1 MKRNTA
7 ALYRALFYLL
17 GLGLLALGL
26 TLNTKAGL
34 GVSPIISVAYCYSE
48 ITGVSFGDMTFV
60 EYGLF
65 VLIEMALHTIASRR
79 AAPGGLPSLK
89 VTLVLDALQLPLSLV
104 FTRFL
109 NLFSAR
115 LPDFSSAA
123 LPEKLICLLI
133 ALTLTGVGAAM
144 SLDMRLIP
152 NPGDGIVQAI
162 ADTIGKGT
170 GFTKNCFDL
179 LNVSITAAS
188 GLLLCGR
195 LVGVGL
201 GTVIA
206 VIAVGRVIAL
216 FNHLFRAKLLH
227 ACGLQN

>member
-1 MKRNTA
+1 MKRNPA
-7 ALYRALFYLL
+7 ALHRALFYLL

-48 ITGVSFGDMTFV
+48 ITGVGFGDMTFV
-60 EYGLF
+60 EYALF
-65 VLIEMALHTIASRR
+65 VLVEMALHTIASRR
-79 AAPGGLPSLK
+79 AAPNKRPLR
-89 VTLVLDALQLPLSLV
+89 VTLALDALQLPLSLV

-115 LPDFSSAA
+115 LPDFSGGSFAA
-123 LPEKLICLLI
+123 QLVCLLL
-133 ALTLTGVGAAM
+133 ALTLTGIGAAM

-162 ADTIGKGT
+162 ADFT
-170 GFTKNCFDL
+170 GRSTGLTKNCFDL
-179 LNVSITAAS
+179 FNITITIVSS
-188 GLLLCGR
+188 LLLRGR
-195 LVGVGL
+195 LIGVGL

-206 VIAVGRVIAL
+206 VVAVGRVIAL
-216 FNHLFRAKLLH
+216 FNHLFRAPLVR
-227 ACGLQN
+227 ACGLD

>member
-1 MKRNTA
+1 MKRNSA
-7 ALYRALFYLL
+7 ALHRALFYLL

-48 ITGVSFGDMTFV
+48 ITGVGFGDMTFL
-60 EYGLF
+60 EYALF
-65 VLIEMALHTIASRR
+65 VLVEMVLHTIASRR

-89 VTLVLDALQLPLSLV
+89 VTLALDALQLPLSLV

-115 LPDFSSAA
+115 LPDFSGGSFAA
-123 LPEKLICLLI
+123 QLVCLLI
-133 ALTLTGVGAAM
+133 ALTLTGIGAAM

-162 ADTIGKGT
+162 ADFT
-170 GFTKNCFDL
+170 GRSTGLTKNCFDL
-179 LNVSITAAS
+179 LNITITIVSS
-188 GLLLCGR
+188 LLLRGR
-195 LVGVGL
+195 LIGVGL

-206 VIAVGRVIAL
+206 VVAVGRVIAL
-216 FNHLFRAKLLH
+216 FNHLFRARLVR
-227 ACGLQN
+227 ACGLK